1 MQAHEED
8 TVGGHTQA
16 LIDPYPEQIIEISE
30 ETLKRA
36 AKSLDEMFRLAE

>member
-1 MQAHEED
+1 MKKTQLED
-8 TVGGHTQA
+8 ILQA